1 MCSSICSPLFPRLF
15 QYQQKKFRPSSMS
28 FLVATVRRRKQNSI
42 LRATDTSC
50 LRFESTRQNIDECI
64 DISAKKKAYI
74 DRGHLEISMYSLL
87 YVRDILNLFDSYDLV
102 TTTSFVTFAFVYSER
117 PCAKR
122 NADLSFDSS
131 FFCFVCYWDS

>member
-1 MCSSICSPLFPRLF
+1 
-15 QYQQKKFRPSSMS
+15 MS

-102 TTTSFVTFAFVYSER
+102 TTTYG
-117 PCAKR
+117 KR
-122 NADLSFDSS
+122 STKSS
-131 FFCFVCYWDS
+131 MIDYLFYEDETNVKNINSRNE

>member
-102 TTTSFVTFAFVYSER
+102 TTTYG
-117 PCAKR
+117 KR
-122 NADLSFDSS
+122 STKSS
-131 FFCFVCYWDS
+131 MIDYLFYEDETNVKNINSRNE

>member
-1 MCSSICSPLFPRLF
+1 MDTLIPLVL
-15 QYQQKKFRPSSMS
+15 
-28 FLVATVRRRKQNSI
+28 L
-42 LRATDTSC
+42 
-50 LRFESTRQNIDECI
+50 E
-64 DISAKKKAYI
+64 KAYI